1 MSGEVTVRE
10 MVSCLER
17 ELRLRKYVYWRRV
30 KNEQMTREEA
40 EREILVMSEILEIV
54 RSQEEPKLL

>member
-1 MSGEVTVRE
+1 MRE

-17 ELRLRKYVYWRRV
+17 ELKLRKYVYWRRV

-54 RSQEEPKLL
+54 RSLEEPKLL